1 MSKETAE
8 HFIKNVVKTYQE
20 ARELA
25 FPDIHNK
32 VERGRNH
39 TVASKIED
47 LLAITIQTKLN
58 RHHTFKVDQPLS
70 IEGKTFYPD
79 IVVIRKG
86 QVVHLLDLKMD
97 LGWNRNGFTDFCKKA
112 DARNIKHQG
121 KIAVLKNGRTK
132 IPGELKIAPDCKH
145 HVVVVSSTN
154 ISKEKFEKHIAAT
167 NKLKS
172 TKVYTLSHEVHPN
185 TYRKPISDI
194 IIDTNAFNSLIR
206 NLKQ

>member
-70 IEGKTFYPD
+70 IEGKTFTL
-79 IVVIRKG
+79 I
-86 QVVHLLDLKMD
+86 LLLLERVRLFTYWILKWILVGIEMA
-97 LGWNRNGFTDFCKKA
+97 LQIFVKRLM
-112 DARNIKHQG
+112 REI
-121 KIAVLKNGRTK
+121 
-132 IPGELKIAPDCKH
+132 
-145 HVVVVSSTN
+145 
-154 ISKEKFEKHIAAT
+154 
-167 NKLKS
+167 
-172 TKVYTLSHEVHPN
+172 
-185 TYRKPISDI
+185 
-194 IIDTNAFNSLIR
+194 
-206 NLKQ
+206 